1 LKSHLEVLDGLRG
14 TAALS
19 VLLFHIMEIT
29 SADAVHNPLRHA
41 HLAVDFFF
49 ALSGFVLGYAY
60 DARLSHCAAPG
71 ARLTLKAFYLRRL
84 IRLHP
89 MVLVSMV
96 IGLLG
101 YVFDPYVGS
110 GPVIGTQVSRGLLIL
125 VFALNMLLLPA
136 PILPNRF
143 GETHSM
149 DSPAWTLLQEY
160 LANVV
165 YGLFGARLSNRILGA
180 LCVASALALL
190 LTALHFG
197 NLSAGWAW
205 ADFWAAPVRLCY
217 PFFAGLLLYR
227 LKLRVRFPHP
237 YLWLSLLLVG
247 VFAAPSMGHFD
258 GLFEALCVIVV
269 FPLTICLAAGV
280 SQLNGLAGR
289 LSRFTGRLS
298 YPLYIVH
305 YPLIYIF
312 AHWYWRAHPSTP
324 QLWLV
329 AASLYVGVILLAW
342 LLLKYYDEP
351 LRAWLTRKVSPTPG
365 EAPTTDPSL
374 ALITGSR

>member
-1 LKSHLEVLDGLRG
+1 VKSHLEVLDGLRG

-19 VLLFHIMEIT
+19 VLLFHITEIT
-29 SADAVHNPLRHA
+29 SPDIAHNPLRHA

-60 DARLSHCAAPG
+60 DARLSDSPVPAS
-71 ARLTLKAFYLRRL
+71 RLTLKAFYLRRL

-96 IGLLG
+96 VGLLG
-101 YVFDPYVGS
+101 YVFDPYVS
-110 GPVIGTQVSRGLLIL
+110 SDQAIGVKVSAGLLLL
-125 VFALNMLLLPA
+125 VFALNLLLLPA

-149 DSPAWTLLQEY
+149 NPPSWTLFQEY

-165 YGLFGARLSNRILGA
+165 YGLVGARLSNRALGA
-180 LCVASALALL
+180 VCAAGACALL

-205 ADFWAAPVRLCY
+205 ANFWAAFVRLAY

-227 LKLRVRFPHP
+227 LNLRGRLPHA
-237 YLWLSLLLVG
+237 YLWLSLLLVA
-247 VFAAPSMGHFD
+247 VFAAPSMGRCD
-258 GLFEALCVIVV
+258 GLFEALCVIIV
-269 FPLTICLAAGV
+269 FPVTIWLAAGV
-280 SQLNGLAGR
+280 SQINGLSGR

-298 YPLYIVH
+298 YPLYIIH
-305 YPLIYIF
+305 YPAIYVF
-312 AHWYWRAHPSTP
+312 AHWYWRTKPSTS

-329 AASLYVGVILLAW
+329 SASLYFGVVLIAW
-342 LLLKYYDEP
+342 LLLKHYDEP
-351 LRAWLTRKVSPTPG
+351 LRAWLTRKTASWPDERLTNRAEP
-365 EAPTTDPSL
+365 ARS
-374 ALITGSR
+374 